1 MIYTSSVHEGG
12 RLELS
17 AVLHRAGLHPAET
30 AGLTTVRPVVI
41 GGRPAF
47 IGHGQPNKLTSVYWK
62 TTSGYLISVVG
73 HMVPERAVLRVARHI
88 RFIPSITTS
97 LPVAPR
103 RVVARRAAIAA
114 AKRRAGGDSQLALA
128 KLTSWTE
135 VAEVVSAHSG
145 RQAPAA
151 PELLGATPWRPV
163 WAVLLSGR
171 ADHRSLVVVDAAKG
185 QAIAELNDGPRGWY
199 SALTDRAGGGCPGG
213 SSAQLPFG
221 VLTRA
226 EESYATGLD
235 SAQWPAGFS
244 GSKRIVLST
253 VTDVN
258 KADPDLD
265 GGCIQQNCM
274 ISQLIWVTITTERG
288 IGRHRLTCPP
298 PSVSV
303 PAGYRPD
310 EVRQTFV
317 VDVADNEEIGCGP
330 LPRRIAALKDL
341 APAAHEPG

>member
-1 MIYTSSVHEGG
+1 
-12 RLELS
+12 
-17 AVLHRAGLHPAET
+17 
-30 AGLTTVRPVVI
+30 
-41 GGRPAF
+41 
-47 IGHGQPNKLTSVYWK
+47 
-62 TTSGYLISVVG
+62 
-73 HMVPERAVLRVARHI
+73 VLRVARHI

-274 ISQLIWVTITTERG
+274 ISQLVWVTITTERG
-288 IGRHRLTCPP
+288 IGRHRLKCPP
-298 PSVSV
+298 PGVSV